1 MHLAG
6 VVTPTPFPDAST
18 LQASTPLAGPW
29 GKSTIAFFLGST
41 DGVQSIGALGALLGL
56 SNQTW
61 GGVRDPSPQEEKSCS
76 PPLFLIH
83 PWFPL
88 LKVILRMLG

>member
-1 MHLAG
+1 MHRAG
-6 VVTPTPFPDAST
+6 VVTPTPFPDVST

-29 GKSTIAFFLGST
+29 GKSTIAFFLGSA

-61 GGVRDPSPQEEKSCS
+61 GGVRDPSTQEEKSC
-76 PPLFLIH
+76 PLPLFLVH
-83 PWFPL
+83 PLFP